1 MDMIR
6 KLRLRLVAIMMLV
19 SSLLLIIIFG
29 LVIHMT
35 HSRIKDDSF
44 RMMENVANAPIGAG
58 NDRHPKR
65 RDDLKN
71 SGVQLPFFR
80 VEVDADGSIL
90 ATDGNYYDL
99 TQEGSEEVLEELV
112 SIAMSSEEKLGE
124 IRDFALRYDR
134 TSILDRPVS
143 PDAPEL
149 AVADPEDGDDD
160 LQSEALLEEKDQAA
174 AQAAASETD
183 VHEGSYGTEA
193 TREKD
198 GAQIIVFADMSS
210 ELATMHNLY
219 RTCGIIGLGSLLTFL
234 IASIFFARWAARPVE
249 EAWTQQRQF
258 VSDAS
263 HELKTPLTVIL
274 TDAEMLKSPRFDEVH
289 KQQFIDNIL
298 TMSTQMRGLVES
310 LLQLARVDN
319 GVIQKMQLQR
329 VDFTQL
335 ISDELL
341 TFEALFFEKGL
352 TLTDAL
358 TEGIT
363 VHGSEQH
370 LKQVVEILLDNAQ
383 KYSDPNGTVHVTL
396 QKSGSHHCILSVSDP
411 GDPIS
416 SEDLKKIFQR
426 FYRIDEARA
435 MNHSYGLG
443 LSIAENIVKAHKGR
457 IWAESSGGINSFKVE
472 LPLA

>member
-1 MDMIR
+1 M
-6 KLRLRLVAIMMLV
+6 
-19 SSLLLIIIFG
+19 
-29 LVIHMT
+29 
-35 HSRIKDDSF
+35 
-44 RMMENVANAPIGAG
+44 
-58 NDRHPKR
+58 
-65 RDDLKN
+65 
-71 SGVQLPFFR
+71 
-80 VEVDADGSIL
+80 
-90 ATDGNYYDL
+90 
-99 TQEGSEEVLEELV
+99 

-160 LQSEALLEEKDQAA
+160 LQSEALLEEKGQA
-174 AQAAASETD
+174 AQATASETD

-193 TREKD
+193 ARKKNGT
-198 GAQIIVFADMSS
+198 QIIVFADMSS